1 MFNMQLLYIAVILC
15 TLLLTA
21 IIEKR
26 LIPLLSGR
34 ASQPIYKDGPN
45 WHLSKSGTP
54 TMGGVGF
61 LIATLLPLGIT
72 GALIILRSDNKTTGI
87 SILISLIYAVANSL
101 IGILDDL
108 TKLRRRDNAGLT
120 PMQKIL
126 FQLLFA
132 IIFLMARAHYLGDN
146 GIIRFSF
153 GNIDL
158 GFLYYPLAIVMLLGI
173 VNCANLTDGID
184 GLASFVAF
192 AIGIAFFYISALNSP
207 DTALIS
213 SSLIGACGG
222 FLFFNMHPAKIFMGD
237 TGSLFLGALTVCCA
251 FSLGNP
257 LLIILIGVVYVIE
270 GVSVILQVFY
280 FKMSGKRLFK
290 MAPLHH
296 HLEKCGF
303 SESKIC
309 AIAMILT
316 LFLSIPAFMLYLF

>member
-15 TLLLTA
+15 TLLLTV

-34 ASQPIYKDGPN
+34 ASQPIYKEGPI

-87 SILISLIYAVANSL
+87 SLLISLIYAVANSL

-184 GLASFVAF
+184 GLASSVAF

>member
-1 MFNMQLLYIAVILC
+1 MFNMQLLYLAVILS
-15 TLLLTA
+15 TMLLTVT
-21 IIEKR
+21 IEKK

-34 ASQPIYKDGPN
+34 ASQPIYKEGPN

-61 LIATLLPLGIT
+61 LIATLLTLGIT
-72 GALIILRSDNKTTGI
+72 GAVIILQNDNKTVGI
-87 SILISLIYAVANSL
+87 SLLISLIYAVANSL

-108 TKLRRRDNAGLT
+108 TKLRRKDNAGLT

-146 GIIRFSF
+146 GIIHFSF
-153 GNIDL
+153 GNVDL
-158 GFLYYPLAIVMLLGI
+158 GFLYYPLALIMLLGI

-184 GLASFVAF
+184 GLASSVAF
-192 AIGIAFFYISALNSP
+192 AIGIIFFYISALNSP
-207 DTALIS
+207 DTAFLS
-213 SSLIGACGG
+213 SSLIGAACG

-257 LLIILIGVVYVIE
+257 LLIILIGGVYVIE
-270 GVSVILQVFY
+270 GISVILQVLY

-309 AIAMILT
+309 AIAILLT
-316 LFLSIPAFMLYLF
+316 LFLSIPAFILYLF